1 MEERKKKVKTE
12 DTKTSE
18 PISMNV
24 DKESSKNENGSQ
36 KDEIEST
43 KTAVTEVK
51 LMSNTQ
57 WAEVLTKL
65 FDEDKKK
72 KAYNKGS
79 KKCLR
84 KRFKKIS
91 KRKTDNG
98 VLVQK

>member
-1 MEERKKKVKTE
+1 
-12 DTKTSE
+12 
-18 PISMNV
+18 MNV

-72 KAYNKGS
+72 LTIKEVKNALGKDLKKFLKEKQIMGYSFKNDKIKKA
-79 KKCLR
+79 
-84 KRFKKIS
+84 KKI
-91 KRKTDNG
+91 K
-98 VLVQK
+98 